1 MAAAGA
7 PAARYDEWADW
18 YEDYIQ
24 GAARSFTGRTSDTLT
39 QVLGRGSGPVLDVA
53 CGTGFYAPV
62 LRRLGWTPL
71 GMDLSRGQ
79 LRYARA
85 RMPALSP
92 TGPIRPGS

>member
-1 MAAAGA
+1 MTAGA

-24 GAARSFTGRTSDTLT
+24 GAARSFTGRTSDALT

-62 LRRLGWTPL
+62 LRRLASCSAP
-71 GMDLSRGQ
+71 
-79 LRYARA
+79 
-85 RMPALSP
+85 
-92 TGPIRPGS
+92 PGLKIGRIGCFQE